1 MFYQLLDAAHAVH
14 STVGVNESIDTG
26 VSVLAQ
32 DPAPAPTG
40 GGIETKGFGTFLQSQ
55 VLPPLLGLGAI
66 VLLTKGMKSNWSGVV
81 TVVALSTLGLMWFGF
96 SARPDIA
103 LNTGTALARLIV
115 PGL

>member
-14 STVGVNESIDTG
+14 STVGVSESIDTG
-26 VSVLAQ
+26 SSVLAQ
-32 DPAPAPTG
+32 AQDGG
-40 GGIETKGFGTFLQSQ
+40 GGIETKGVGTFLQSQ

-81 TVVALSTLGLMWFGF
+81 TVVALSTMGLMWFGF

>member
-1 MFYQLLDAAHAVH
+1 MFYQLLDAAHTVH
-14 STVGVNESIDTG
+14 STVGVSESIDTG

-32 DPAPAPTG
+32 DPPTTSG
-40 GGIETKGFGTFLQSQ
+40 VDTRGFGTFLQSQ

-81 TVVALSTLGLMWFGF
+81 TVVALSTMGLMWFGF

>member
-14 STVGVNESIDTG
+14 STVGVSESIDTG
-26 VSVLAQ
+26 ASILAQ
-32 DPAPAPTG
+32 AQS

-55 VLPPLLGLGAI
+55 ILPPLLALGAI

-81 TVVALSTLGLMWFGF
+81 TVVALSTIGLMWFGF

-103 LNTGTALARLIV
+103 LNTGTALARLFV

>member
-1 MFYQLLDAAHAVH
+1 MFYQLLDMAHAVH
-14 STVGVNESIDTG
+14 STAGVNESIDTG

-32 DPAPAPTG
+32 DPAPSG
-40 GGIETKGFGTFLQSQ
+40 GGIETKGVGTFLQSQ

-96 SARPDIA
+96 SARPDVTMETGAA
-103 LNTGTALARLIV
+103 LMRLIV
-115 PGL
+115 PGV

>member
-1 MFYQLLDAAHAVH
+1 MFYQLLDAAQAVH
-14 STVGVNESIDTG
+14 STVGVSESIDTG

-32 DPAPAPTG
+32 DPPATG
-40 GGIETKGFGTFLQSQ
+40 GGIETKGVGTFLQSQ

-81 TVVALSTLGLMWFGF
+81 TVVALSTMGLMWFGF

>member
-14 STVGVNESIDTG
+14 STVGVSESIDTG
-26 VSVLAQ
+26 ASILAQ
-32 DPAPAPTG
+32 AQDGG

-81 TVVALSTLGLMWFGF
+81 TVVALSTMGLMWFGF

>member
-14 STVGVNESIDTG
+14 STVGVSESIDTG

-32 DPAPAPTG
+32 AQDGG
-40 GGIETKGFGTFLQSQ
+40 GGIETQGVGTFLQSQ

-81 TVVALSTLGLMWFGF
+81 TVVSLSTIGLMWFGF

-103 LNTGTALARLIV
+103 LNTGTALARLFI